1 MVRLLVGIAINYTK
15 NNIMIN
21 NGAISEK
28 IKEYIVN
35 ESLEQKDV
43 IQNDTLIFENNL
55 LDSMGFLFLIE
66 FLNTRFHID
75 IEDSEL
81 TEDNFRCHHSNPWP
95 T

>member
-1 MVRLLVGIAINYTK
+1 
-15 NNIMIN
+15 MIN

-81 TEDNFRCHHSNPWP
+81 TEDNFRCVNTISQLVAQKLLLIKEKECI
-95 T
+95 